1 MRFAAV
7 FTAAIIITMKFKDII
22 DSALFYLSVPK
33 CVGCKDRLLKSERA
47 LCSKCMIEY
56 NEVKLRDCSICSR
69 TLDKCSCTNKHLDS
83 HYVHKLIK
91 VFRYVKREDLP
102 SNNLIYSLKR
112 DNRRDVLEFLT
123 NELSNAIDNSLEI
136 KEDFIITNV
145 PRRKKEAK
153 RYGLDHAKL
162 LAKALAK
169 HYSAAY
175 YQPLNPKSK
184 KAQKKTAGEERL
196 LNARFKLKKSAKDL
210 SGKTVVI
217 VDDIVTTGAS
227 MGACAMLLKALGAK
241 RIIGAAISIAYKD
254 RYVPLDVEDRFIRK
268 K

>member
-1 MRFAAV
+1 
-7 FTAAIIITMKFKDII
+7 MKFKDII

-69 TLDKCSCTNKHLDS
+69 TLYKCSCTNKHLDS

-136 KEDFIITNV
+136 KEDFVITNV

-153 RYGLDHAKL
+153 RYGLDHARL
-162 LAKALAK
+162 LAKSLAK

-210 SGKTVVI
+210 SGKTVII
-217 VDDIVTTGAS
+217 VDDIVTTGAT
-227 MGACAMLLKALGAK
+227 MGS
-241 RIIGAAISIAYKD
+241 AAFAFSAHLEQPSIK
-254 RYVPLDVEDRFIRK
+254 
-268 K
+268 